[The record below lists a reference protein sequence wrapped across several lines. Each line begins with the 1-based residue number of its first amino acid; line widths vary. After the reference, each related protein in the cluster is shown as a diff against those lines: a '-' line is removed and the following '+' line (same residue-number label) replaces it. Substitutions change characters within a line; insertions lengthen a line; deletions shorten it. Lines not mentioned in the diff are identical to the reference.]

1 METKVD
7 ITVLNNIV
15 WCGMVCEMHG
25 AAAVSRG
32 NLWGLLSAA
41 PKFYPDIITSSRNA
55 TAQEVNDF
63 IGNRE
68 IFSIKDSYAN
78 LALQPFGFK
87 ILFEAEW
94 IYHAPVSKI
103 EGMRQEWRV
112 IKTDEE
118 LMKWISANGLENVIK
133 SDILRRKDAEI
144 FMREEKDKLS
154 GFIANL
160 GAGAVGVSNVF
171 SKDDSYERLWPDIVQ
186 IVSNRFPGLPMVGY
200 EHGEGLKAALTSG
213 WESAGP
219 LRIWI
224 KDNC

>member
-1 METKVD
+1 M
-7 ITVLNNIV
+7 
-15 WCGMVCEMHG
+15 
-25 AAAVSRG
+25 
-32 NLWGLLSAA
+32 GLLDEA

-63 IGNRE
+63 VGNRE

-78 LALQPFGFK
+78 LDLQPFGFK

-160 GAGAVGVSNVF
+160 GSGAVGVSNVF